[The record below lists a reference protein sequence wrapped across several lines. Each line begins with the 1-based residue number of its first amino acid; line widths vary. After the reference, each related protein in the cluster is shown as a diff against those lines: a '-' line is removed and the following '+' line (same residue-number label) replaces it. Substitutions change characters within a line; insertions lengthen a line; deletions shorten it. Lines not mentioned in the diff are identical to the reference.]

1 MALGHRFELETQ
13 PSGAVDLVEFRGIAR
28 AEWEFCDEGIC
39 EVSREGFS
47 VLRVVHHAACE
58 WVRGRAGEIWRL

>member
-13 PSGAVDLVEFRGIAR
+13 PSGAVDLVGFRDLPR
-28 AEWEFCDEGIC
+28 AEWEFCDEGIW
-39 EVSREGFS
+39 EVSRA